1 MEGKKLQEAEK
12 KKKRHMTGKQSENRM
27 KKYNIRRMP

>member
-27 KKYNIRRMP
+27 KNII